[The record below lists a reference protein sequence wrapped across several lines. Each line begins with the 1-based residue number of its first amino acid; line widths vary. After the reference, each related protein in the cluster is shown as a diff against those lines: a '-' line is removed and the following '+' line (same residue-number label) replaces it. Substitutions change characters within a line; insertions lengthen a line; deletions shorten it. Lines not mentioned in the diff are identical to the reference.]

1 MRKLLILILA
11 ASLATAATASEW
23 LIPAFSGL
31 ELAASS
37 AAEAASEEDAAPQLY
52 FESLQIIQTHI
63 SGFQL
68 QQGISTAFI
77 SVPIEAAARAHWCW
91 ITALPASIILFNRVL
106 FTHIMPSLAP

>member
-1 MRKLLILILA
+1 M
-11 ASLATAATASEW
+11 
-23 LIPAFSGL
+23 PAFGMV
-31 ELAASS
+31 EMAAAE

-68 QQGISTAFI
+68 QQVLPTAFVEAP
-77 SVPIEAAARAHWCW
+77 SEAAARVHWCW
-91 ITALPASIILFNRVL
+91 TTALPASIILFNRLL